1 MKKINLAKA
10 KKDLHNLKA
19 DNTSFELIVNNI
31 QQYND
36 LIDKYNDN
44 TIGRDI
50 YLLYQLNGLVVKQ
63 ISELKKQNKKSTEEE
78 DTFTDLIESMKK
90 K

>member
-1 MKKINLAKA
+1 MHCFHYIV
-10 KKDLHNLKA
+10 
-19 DNTSFELIVNNI
+19 FELIVNNI

-36 LIDKYNDN
+36 LIDKYNNN

-63 ISELKKQNKKSTEEE
+63 ISELKKQNKKSTDEE

-90 K
+90 SN

>member
-1 MKKINLAKA
+1 MKKINLTKA
-10 KKDLHNLKA
+10 KKDLHNLNA

-63 ISELKKQNKKSTEEE
+63 LSELKKQNKKTGE
-78 DTFTDLIESMKK
+78 DDSFDNFMNDMKK
-90 K
+90 